1 MRDAIAVVIRRVVKR
16 LLVIVRVS
24 RVLAGSIIDII
35 QYLPSQL
42 NVIIS
47 ELSDLSIVDA
57 EDLGFL
63 RGAQGEAGD
72 QVHDEEDDA
81 GAEEGVGCARDGIGD
96 LVAELNPVLVEPAA
110 VDLGE
115 AIEVRYVVGGEEGC
129 EDVADESTDGVLSE
143 DIEGIVDAEDKLEL
157 GGILMKGVNCDSEDR
172 GDFGF
177 EGEYLR

>member
-24 RVLAGSIIDII
+24 SRVLASSIIDII
-35 QYLPSQL
+35 QDLPRQL
-42 NVIIS
+42 DVIIS

-81 GAEEGVGCARDGIGD
+81 GAEEGVCCARD
-96 LVAELNPVLVEPAA
+96 
-110 VDLGE
+110 
-115 AIEVRYVVGGEEGC
+115 
-129 EDVADESTDGVLSE
+129 
-143 DIEGIVDAEDKLEL
+143 
-157 GGILMKGVNCDSEDR
+157 
-172 GDFGF
+172 
-177 EGEYLR
+177 